1 MRELTMTLQ
10 ADTNPV
16 ADTNVVLM
24 NAAKKITGA
33 GTTDSAGEADGITFR
48 TVRIDASGTTNDD
61 LAGYQAVT
69 VAKIDYTSTKGDFR
83 YAFESLALNDAAGNS
98 GTIDQPTVSTLVFVT
113 VGAVPPT
120 KW

>member
-1 MRELTMTLQ
+1 MRELTMNLQ

-83 YAFESLALNDAAGNS
+83 YAFESLSLNDAAVEILEPS
-98 GTIDQPTVSTLVFVT
+98 I
-113 VGAVPPT
+113 
-120 KW
+120 